1 MTALVRGGCAGMTG
15 WLILGAGGML
25 GRDLLA
31 ALKAQDAAG
40 PVGGEA
46 VVGLTH
52 QDLDITDEAAVRAAI
67 GKHRPRTVVNCAAW
81 TAVDDAEQH
90 EDRALEVNGR
100 GPERIAGAC
109 ADVGAR
115 LVHVSTDYVFGGD
128 RRGPYQEDDQ
138 PAPRTAYGRTKRA
151 GEDAVRRL
159 LPRQGF
165 VVRTAWLYGAHG
177 PNFVRTMIRLASQR
191 QIVRVVA
198 DQHGQPTWTADA
210 AAKIIELARSPAPA
224 GVYHATSAGRTT
236 WFGLAREVFRLLG
249 TDPDRV
255 RPVASSEYP
264 RPAPRPRY
272 SVLGH
277 RAWAAAGIEPI
288 GSWQRALGTAFPE
301 IAAAEQASAALG
313 SAAPES
319 TGPQSAASESTGPQS
334 AGPQS
339 ARSVGH
345 ENALPAAPL

>member
-1 MTALVRGGCAGMTG
+1 MLE

-31 ALKAQDAAG
+31 ALQPPGAAG
-40 PVGGEA
+40 PVAGGEG

-52 QDLDITDEAAVRAAI
+52 QDLDISDEAAVRGAI
-67 GKHRPRTVVNCAAW
+67 SEHRPKTVVNCAAW
-81 TAVDDAEQH
+81 TAVDDAERH

-100 GPERIAGAC
+100 GPERIASAC
-109 ADVGAR
+109 ADLGAR

-151 GEDAVRRL
+151 GEVAVLRL
-159 LPRQGF
+159 LPHQGF

-177 PNFVRTMIRLASQR
+177 PNFVRTMIRLASER
-191 QIVRVVA
+191 QSVKVVA
-198 DQHGQPTWTADA
+198 DQHGQPTWTADVA
-210 AAKIIELARSPAPA
+210 VKIIELARSSAPA
-224 GVYHATSAGRTT
+224 GVYHATSAGETT

-249 TDPDRV
+249 TDPGRV
-255 RPVASSEYP
+255 RPAATSEYP

-277 RAWAAAGIEPI
+277 HAWAAAGVEPI
-288 GSWQRALGTAFPE
+288 GNWRRALGTAFPE
-301 IAAAEQASAALG
+301 IAATEQASAARGSDRSAGHQSVG
-313 SAAPES
+313 SAGLRALVRLAINFAHFH
-319 TGPQSAASESTGPQS
+319 TLS
-334 AGPQS
+334 AGQMPFGRILS
-339 ARSVGH
+339 KRS
-345 ENALPAAPL
+345 